1 MGTPDENRQ
10 EENAL
15 TGQAEAAFR
24 RRQDAFLRVHAQLY
38 PIGDGRPTED
48 SMKDMDEAESEW
60 KAVAAEMERI
70 TQEIRSGK
78 RK

>member
-1 MGTPDENRQ
+1 MGTPEENRQ
-10 EENAL
+10 EENASIER
-15 TGQAEAAFR
+15 ADAAFR

-38 PIGDGRPTED
+38 PIGDGRPTEEL
-48 SMKDMDEAESEW
+48 DEAEAEW
-60 KAVAAEMERI
+60 KAVAADMERI